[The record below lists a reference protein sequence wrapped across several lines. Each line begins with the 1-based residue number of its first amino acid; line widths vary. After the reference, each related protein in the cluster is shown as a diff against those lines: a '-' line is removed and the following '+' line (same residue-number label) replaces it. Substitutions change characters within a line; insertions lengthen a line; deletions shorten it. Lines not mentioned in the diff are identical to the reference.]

1 MANYTKSFNFR
12 HGVQV
17 DDDNFIIDSNGLV
30 GIGTTLPGKL
40 LDVYGNAR
48 ISGIASLVD
57 VGVTGIITAGN
68 IKIDA
73 SSGVVTATKFVGDAS
88 GLINIVA
95 IATGGWISQTGTL
108 STTAKIGIN
117 STIPSSNLDVDGHIK
132 ITGFSTFGNNID
144 ANGDLDV
151 DGHTELDNLKVSGV
165 STFSDDITLAT
176 NKKLYVGTA
185 NTVSLWNNGAITRL
199 IGEDNAVIYIDTPTS
214 LSVGTGA
221 TSSAL
226 FKPATSVDLSY
237 AGTKRFQTSGTGVT
251 VTGTVYSD
259 QLNITGVST
268 LGVTSATDLEVQQ
281 VNVSGVSTFV
291 GISTFKDNVNI
302 GNALSDRLYVGASI
316 ISNLIPDQS
325 GSSKYDLGWSVGGST
340 FHWRNLYL
348 TDTAVIGG
356 LNNSGVSTFSG
367 DIQIGTAGIISAF
380 NTNVILKSASFN
392 VKKNGSEEDLL
403 IADADGNVKLFHDNA
418 LKFQTT
424 GIGVSAYGELTV
436 ASLGGGTNNLSLKYG
451 SLRYGNEGAGFP
463 YSTRKSLDILNYDTG
478 NINFNLDATNQG
490 SNIGDFYWSK
500 YNSPVMTLT
509 SGGNLGIGITLP
521 EYPLHVSGLSTFTGN
536 ATFGN
541 NLEVDGTLT
550 VNSGSVSAN
559 ITGNIT
565 GNVTGAIFAENPT
578 GVSTISE
585 LVSSHIGI
593 NGITIDAGNPG
604 NDMLQVNQ
612 LLQTRFY
619 VNGDGK
625 VGICTDKA
633 WDNHA
638 LALPDRSAIIGGVGI
653 GTTDPKSALDF
664 SSAGASSNNPDAN
677 LANRFMILPQV
688 SNTAKSGLTGLVAG
702 ALIWNTTDNRMEY
715 YNGSAWRQVD
725 NSAV

>member
-12 HGVQV
+12 NGVQV

-88 GLINIVA
+88 GLSNIVA
-95 IATGGWISQTGTL
+95 IATDGWVTQAGTL

-144 ANGDLDV
+144 ANGSIDVAQNLVVTGVSTFNGVANFNTGIVPDIDEGAYIGTSGKPFSEAHIGEIRIANSTNDGEIDTATGDLTLDSATGETKVDDNLTVTGIATVTGTTLFAKQFDISGVATFGGNIDANADLDV
-151 DGHTELDNLKVSGV
+151 DGHTELDNL
-165 STFSDDITLAT
+165 
-176 NKKLYVGTA
+176 
-185 NTVSLWNNGAITRL
+185 
-199 IGEDNAVIYIDTPTS
+199 
-214 LSVGTGA
+214 
-221 TSSAL
+221 
-226 FKPATSVDLSY
+226 
-237 AGTKRFQTSGTGVT
+237 
-251 VTGTVYSD
+251 
-259 QLNITGVST
+259 
-268 LGVTSATDLEVQQ
+268 
-281 VNVSGVSTFV
+281 NVSGVSTFV

-302 GNALSDRLYVGASI
+302 GNALADRLYVGASI

-325 GSSKYDLGWSVGGST
+325 GSSKYDLGWSAGGAT
-340 FHWRNLYL
+340 FQWRNLYL

-356 LNNSGVSTFSG
+356 LNISGVSTFSG
-367 DIQIGTAGIISAF
+367 DIKIGTAGIISAF
-380 NTNVILKSASFN
+380 NNDVILKSALFN

-403 IADADGNVKLFHDNA
+403 IADADGNVKLFYDNA

-478 NINFNLDATNQG
+478 NINFNLDATNQV

-565 GNVTGAIFAENPT
+565 GNVTGAIFAENTT

-585 LVSSHIGI
+585 LVSNHIGI

-604 NDMLQVNQ
+604 NDMLQVND

-633 WDNHA
+633 WDNHS
-638 LALPDRSAIIGGVGI
+638 LALPDQTAIIGGIGI
-653 GTTDPKSALDF
+653 GTTNPKSALDF
-664 SSAGASSNNPDAN
+664 GSAGATSNNADAN
-677 LANRFMILPQV
+677 ITKRFMVLPQV
-688 SNTAKSGLTGLVAG
+688 STTVKSGLTGLVAG
-702 ALIWNTTDNRMEY
+702 ALIWNTTENRMEY